1 MRIIQVNVT
10 QNIYLY
16 GNCTSKWIIEP
27 SKFKLFSSL
36 YDPGDIAPI
45 ILNYYRNLTTIKF
58 IKSYKVQEF
67 VESQNHQPPEGTQHI
82 DQPRQVY
89 PIRNHLSV
97 RIFQHKY
104 M

>member
-10 QNIYLY
+10 QNIYSY
-16 GNCTSKWIIEP
+16 GTCPSKWIIQP

-45 ILNYYRNLTTIKF
+45 ILNYYLNLNTIQF
-58 IKSYKVQEF
+58 IKSYKGQEF
-67 VESQNHQPPEGTQHI
+67 VESQNHQPPEGT
-82 DQPRQVY
+82 PRQVY